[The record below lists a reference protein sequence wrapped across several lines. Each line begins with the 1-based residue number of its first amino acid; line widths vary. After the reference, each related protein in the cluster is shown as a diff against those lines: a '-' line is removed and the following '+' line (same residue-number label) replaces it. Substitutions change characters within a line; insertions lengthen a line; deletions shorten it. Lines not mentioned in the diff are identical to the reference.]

1 MNSLRRTPTCRR
13 RCACA
18 RRPRLAH
25 VGHVPRA
32 SVFDLPVP
40 SGDRG
45 TGIMSHPQKTCRVL
59 SPSARVG
66 LRPFGAI
73 MPCCALLVA
82 GEPPQQGVNCP
93 LTPNLTPSF
102 RKRSAS
108 HISSNPPLRR
118 RLQNWP
124 RSRPRPHDGSNSPW
138 QPLFQQSPQP
148 SPAPP
153 PPPVAVIPAPTWPPP
168 ALPLLSQ
175 PFPPAAR
182 SPRRSRH
189 HFRYPHAPPSHPHRP
204 PPNPAPQ
211 RMSPGTMARQR
222 RRP

>member
-1 MNSLRRTPTCRR
+1 MPKAMRLRASTTS
-13 RCACA
+13 CA
-18 RRPRLAH
+18 RRPRSARI
-25 VGHVPRA
+25 GHVPRA
-32 SVFDLPVP
+32 SAFDLPVP

-73 MPCCALLVA
+73 MPCYALLVA

-108 HISSNPPLRR
+108 HISSNPSLRR
-118 RLQNWP
+118 RLRNWP

-153 PPPVAVIPAPTWPPP
+153 PPPVALPAPATSATRTPHLRARANP
-168 ALPLLSQ
+168 AQS
-175 PFPPAAR
+175 
-182 SPRRSRH
+182 
-189 HFRYPHAPPSHPHRP
+189 
-204 PPNPAPQ
+204 PNPAPQ
-211 RMSPGTMARQR
+211 RTSPGTMARQR

>member
-1 MNSLRRTPTCRR
+1 MRLRASTTS
-13 RCACA
+13 CA
-18 RRPRLAH
+18 RRPRSARI
-25 VGHVPRA
+25 GHVPRA
-32 SVFDLPVP
+32 SAFDLPVP

-45 TGIMSHPQKTCRVL
+45 TGIMSHSQKTCRVL
-59 SPSARVG
+59 SPSARIG

-73 MPCCALLVA
+73 MPCYALLVA

-138 QPLFQQSPQP
+138 QPFSGKPCSLRQRRHLLP
-148 SPAPP
+148 SPSSPLP
-153 PPPVAVIPAPTWPPP
+153 HGRHPRCPCCRSPSRPPP
-168 ALPLLSQ
+168 AALAA
-175 PFPPAAR
+175 PATTSATR
-182 SPRRSRH
+182 M
-189 HFRYPHAPPSHPHRP
+189 PHLRTRTD